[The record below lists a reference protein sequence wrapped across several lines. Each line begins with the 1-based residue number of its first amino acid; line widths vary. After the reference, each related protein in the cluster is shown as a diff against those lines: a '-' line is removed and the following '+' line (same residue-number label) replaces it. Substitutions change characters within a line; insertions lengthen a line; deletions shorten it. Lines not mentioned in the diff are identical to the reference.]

1 MAKRPPVRPRTRA
14 VPPAV
19 PPEDD
24 PIQEEALRVFAKLRE
39 DEALFFC
46 SLAQA
51 RPSQYLKKFKKLRDK
66 LPGLNDERFG
76 VPPGWREKFRQALE
90 DHGADPR
97 TARSAA
103 DSWPWWT
110 ATDGARKWVKNKAA
124 DIADPCPV
132 AKRWRKVWDEVRKT
146 EPQHKCAAA
155 VAERLGVSPQY
166 IRRLRRQDS
175 E

>member
-1 MAKRPPVRPRTRA
+1 MAKRPPARPRAHTA
-14 VPPAV
+14 PATQA
-19 PPEDD
+19 EDD
-24 PIQEEALRVFAKLRE
+24 PLQEEALRVFAKLRE

-46 SLAQA
+46 SLARK
-51 RPSQYLKKFKKLRDK
+51 RPSEFLNKFKKLRDK

-76 VPPGWREKFRQALE
+76 VPQGWREKLRQALE

-97 TARSAA
+97 TARRTAN
-103 DSWPWWT
+103 SWPWWT

-124 DIADPCPV
+124 DVTDPRPV
-132 AKRWRKVWDEVRKT
+132 AERWREVWDEVRKT

-155 VAERLGVSPQY
+155 VAARCGVSAQH

-175 E
+175 K